1 VPNPSHSQCI
11 AQGQFGFGIL
21 KLHLYRWPTATCLDS
36 TPGPHRLHL
45 QAFNRHR
52 LTTHHVQTASLYKI
66 ITTGFPNIPTLCPR
80 IDSISIRFGHDYQMA
95 DTADLSLFTLIL
107 LGAACIVSAFVVV
120 QVGATYTSAYL
131 AAPNEITTFID
142 AVDFS
147 IQENE
152 SYDRDVA
159 KVQRLE
165 DKLRMGKL
173 LREIQKCG
181 DDLREDL
188 NSLLIEEGGT
198 RLRSS
203 TRLLWATKRKRLE
216 ESVRRLD
223 LLRMRFLVVY
233 MGLVA
238 ARGTSEHGPA
248 KDPEKHHT
256 QKMPVRPSL
265 PHALTEGITRK
276 PPLRR
281 LTTQAMG
288 HGDNVGS
295 PQRQGWAGVV
305 AELQNSPLMHKRHAS
320 IETSMTSP
328 R

>member
-1 VPNPSHSQCI
+1 
-11 AQGQFGFGIL
+11 
-21 KLHLYRWPTATCLDS
+21 
-36 TPGPHRLHL
+36 
-45 QAFNRHR
+45 
-52 LTTHHVQTASLYKI
+52 
-66 ITTGFPNIPTLCPR
+66 
-80 IDSISIRFGHDYQMA
+80 MA
-95 DTADLSLFTLIL
+95 ETADLPLVTILLLLTACLVSIFLIL
-107 LGAACIVSAFVVV
+107 
-120 QVGATYTSAYL
+120 QVATTYTSAYL

-188 NSLLIEEGGT
+188 NKLLIDEGGT
-198 RLRSS
+198 RLRARP
-203 TRLLWATKRKRLE
+203 RLLWASGRKRLE
-216 ESVRRLD
+216 ERVRRLD

-238 ARGTSEHGPA
+238 AKGTADHTFT
-248 KDPEKHHT
+248 KDPEKQALGRTH
-256 QKMPVRPSL
+256 PRPGL
-265 PHALTEGITRK
+265 PHALTEGILKK

-288 HGDNVGS
+288 HNEHVTS
-295 PQRQGWAGVV
+295 PQRMGWAGVV

-320 IETSMTSP
+320 IEREMASVK
-328 R
+328 

>member
-1 VPNPSHSQCI
+1 
-11 AQGQFGFGIL
+11 
-21 KLHLYRWPTATCLDS
+21 
-36 TPGPHRLHL
+36 
-45 QAFNRHR
+45 
-52 LTTHHVQTASLYKI
+52 
-66 ITTGFPNIPTLCPR
+66 
-80 IDSISIRFGHDYQMA
+80 MA
-95 DTADLSLFTLIL
+95 DTADLPLLTIL
-107 LGAACIVSAFVVV
+107 LLLTACLVSIFVVV
-120 QVGATYTSAYL
+120 QVATTYTTAYL

-173 LREIQKCG
+173 LREIQKSG

-188 NSLLIEEGGT
+188 NGLLIDEGGT

-216 ESVRRLD
+216 EKVRRLD

-238 ARGTSEHGPA
+238 AKGTSEQTHTR
-248 KDPEKHHT
+248 DPEKHVT
-256 QKMPVRPSL
+256 PKTTVRPGL

-288 HGDNVGS
+288 HNDHVGS
-295 PQRQGWAGVV
+295 PQKQGWMGVV

-320 IETSMTSP
+320 IERNMTSP
-328 R
+328 G

>member
-1 VPNPSHSQCI
+1 
-11 AQGQFGFGIL
+11 
-21 KLHLYRWPTATCLDS
+21 
-36 TPGPHRLHL
+36 
-45 QAFNRHR
+45 
-52 LTTHHVQTASLYKI
+52 
-66 ITTGFPNIPTLCPR
+66 
-80 IDSISIRFGHDYQMA
+80 MA
-95 DTADLSLFTLIL
+95 DTADLPLLTIL
-107 LGAACIVSAFVVV
+107 LLLTACLVSIFVVV
-120 QVGATYTSAYL
+120 QVATTYTTAYL

-173 LREIQKCG
+173 LREIQKSG

-188 NSLLIEEGGT
+188 NRLLIDEGGT

-203 TRLLWATKRKRLE
+203 TRLIWATKRKRLE
-216 ESVRRLD
+216 EQVRRLD

-238 ARGTSEHGPA
+238 AKGTSEQQTHTR
-248 KDPEKHHT
+248 DPEKHIT
-256 QKMPVRPSL
+256 PKMTVRPAL

-288 HGDNVGS
+288 HNDHVGS
-295 PQRQGWAGVV
+295 PQKQGWMGVV

-320 IETSMTSP
+320 IERNMASP
-328 R
+328 G

>member
-1 VPNPSHSQCI
+1 MAETSDLPLLTIILLLTALLVSVFVI
-11 AQGQFGFGIL
+11 AQIAVQ
-21 KLHLYRWPTATCLDS
+21 Y
-36 TPGPHRLHL
+36 
-45 QAFNRHR
+45 
-52 LTTHHVQTASLYKI
+52 LT
-66 ITTGFPNIPTLCPR
+66 
-80 IDSISIRFGHDYQMA
+80 
-95 DTADLSLFTLIL
+95 
-107 LGAACIVSAFVVV
+107 
-120 QVGATYTSAYL
+120 AYL
-131 AAPNEITTFID
+131 VAPNEITTFID

-188 NSLLIEEGGT
+188 NGLLIEEGGT

-203 TRLLWATKRKRLE
+203 TRLFWAAKRKRLE
-216 ESVRRLD
+216 ERVRRMD

-233 MGLVA
+233 MGLIA
-238 ARGTSEHGPA
+238 AKSTSEQPHV

-256 QKMPVRPSL
+256 PKIMIRPSL
-265 PHALTEGITRK
+265 PHALTEGIMK
-276 PPLRR
+276 KPPPLRR
-281 LTTQAMG
+281 LNTQAMG
-288 HGDNVGS
+288 HNDSAGI

-320 IETSMTSP
+320 IESTMASP
-328 R
+328 K

>member
-1 VPNPSHSQCI
+1 
-11 AQGQFGFGIL
+11 
-21 KLHLYRWPTATCLDS
+21 
-36 TPGPHRLHL
+36 
-45 QAFNRHR
+45 
-52 LTTHHVQTASLYKI
+52 
-66 ITTGFPNIPTLCPR
+66 
-80 IDSISIRFGHDYQMA
+80 MA
-95 DTADLSLFTLIL
+95 DTNDLPLVTLLLLFT
-107 LGAACIVSAFVVV
+107 ACLVSAFIVL
-120 QVGATYTSAYL
+120 QVATTYTSAYL

-188 NSLLIEEGGT
+188 NGLLIEEGGT

-203 TRLLWATKRKRLE
+203 TRLLWASKRKRLE

-238 ARGTSEHGPA
+238 AKSTSEHHGSA
-248 KDPEKHHT
+248 KDPEKHH
-256 QKMPVRPSL
+256 QKLSVRPAL
-265 PHALTEGITRK
+265 PHALTEGIQRK

-305 AELQNSPLMHKRHAS
+305 AELQRSPLMHKRHAS
-320 IETSMTSP
+320 IESSMASP

>member
-1 VPNPSHSQCI
+1 MAETSDLPLLTIILLLTALLVSVFVI
-11 AQGQFGFGIL
+11 AQIAIQ
-21 KLHLYRWPTATCLDS
+21 Y
-36 TPGPHRLHL
+36 
-45 QAFNRHR
+45 
-52 LTTHHVQTASLYKI
+52 LT
-66 ITTGFPNIPTLCPR
+66 
-80 IDSISIRFGHDYQMA
+80 
-95 DTADLSLFTLIL
+95 
-107 LGAACIVSAFVVV
+107 
-120 QVGATYTSAYL
+120 AYL
-131 AAPNEITTFID
+131 VAPNEITTFID

-188 NSLLIEEGGT
+188 NGLVIEEGGA

-203 TRLLWATKRKRLE
+203 TRLFWAAKRKRLE
-216 ESVRRLD
+216 ERVRRMD

-233 MGLVA
+233 MGLIA
-238 ARGTSEHGPA
+238 ARSTSEQRHA

-256 QKMPVRPSL
+256 PKMMMRPSL
-265 PHALTEGITRK
+265 PHALTEGITK
-276 PPLRR
+276 KPPPLRR
-281 LTTQAMG
+281 LNTQAMG
-288 HGDNVGS
+288 HNDSVGV

-320 IETSMTSP
+320 IESSLASP

>member
-1 VPNPSHSQCI
+1 
-11 AQGQFGFGIL
+11 
-21 KLHLYRWPTATCLDS
+21 
-36 TPGPHRLHL
+36 
-45 QAFNRHR
+45 
-52 LTTHHVQTASLYKI
+52 
-66 ITTGFPNIPTLCPR
+66 
-80 IDSISIRFGHDYQMA
+80 MA
-95 DTADLSLFTLIL
+95 DTNDLPLVTLLLLFT
-107 LGAACIVSAFVVV
+107 ACLVSVFIVG
-120 QVGATYTSAYL
+120 QVLTTYGSAYF
-131 AAPNEITTFID
+131 AAPNEITTFVD

-188 NSLLIEEGGT
+188 NGLLIEEGGT

-203 TRLLWATKRKRLE
+203 TRFLWASKRKKLE

-238 ARGTSEHGPA
+238 AKSTSEHHGST
-248 KDPEKHHT
+248 KDPEKHS
-256 QKMPVRPSL
+256 QKLSVRPSL

-305 AELQNSPLMHKRHAS
+305 AELQRSPLMHKRHAS
-320 IETSMTSP
+320 IESSMASP

>member
-1 VPNPSHSQCI
+1 
-11 AQGQFGFGIL
+11 
-21 KLHLYRWPTATCLDS
+21 
-36 TPGPHRLHL
+36 
-45 QAFNRHR
+45 
-52 LTTHHVQTASLYKI
+52 
-66 ITTGFPNIPTLCPR
+66 
-80 IDSISIRFGHDYQMA
+80 MA
-95 DTADLSLFTLIL
+95 DTATSIIILLIL
-107 LGAACIVSAFVVV
+107 LTACLVSLFLIL
-120 QVGATYTSAYL
+120 QVATSYTHAYF
-131 AAPNEITTFID
+131 AAPNEVTTFID

-188 NSLLIEEGGT
+188 NKLLIDEGGT
-198 RLRSS
+198 RLRTSS
-203 TRLLWATKRKRLE
+203 RLLWAQKRKRLE
-216 ESVRRLD
+216 ESMRRLD

-238 ARGTSEHGPA
+238 AKGTTEKELPA
-248 KDPEKHHT
+248 KDPEKQMFRMQH
-256 QKMPVRPSL
+256 PRPSL

-288 HGDNVGS
+288 HNDHVGS

-320 IETSMTSP
+320 IERDLASP

>member
-1 VPNPSHSQCI
+1 
-11 AQGQFGFGIL
+11 
-21 KLHLYRWPTATCLDS
+21 
-36 TPGPHRLHL
+36 
-45 QAFNRHR
+45 
-52 LTTHHVQTASLYKI
+52 
-66 ITTGFPNIPTLCPR
+66 
-80 IDSISIRFGHDYQMA
+80 MA
-95 DTADLSLFTLIL
+95 GTADLPLVTIL
-107 LGAACIVSAFVVV
+107 LLLTACLVSIFVVV
-120 QVGATYTSAYL
+120 QVATTYTTAYL

-165 DKLRMGKL
+165 DKLRLLKL
-173 LREIQKCG
+173 LRGIQKCG
-181 DDLREDL
+181 DDMREDV
-188 NSLLIEEGGT
+188 NRLLIEEGGT

-203 TRLLWATKRKRLE
+203 TRILWAVKRKGLE
-216 ESVRRLD
+216 EQVRRLD

-238 ARGTSEHGPA
+238 AKGTLEQTQTR
-248 KDPEKHHT
+248 DPEKQT
-256 QKMPVRPSL
+256 TPKMTVRPGLTHGS
-265 PHALTEGITRK
+265 TEGIARK

-288 HGDNVGS
+288 HNDHVGT
-295 PQRQGWAGVV
+295 PQKQGWMGVV

-320 IETSMTSP
+320 IERNMASP
-328 R
+328 G

>member
-1 VPNPSHSQCI
+1 
-11 AQGQFGFGIL
+11 
-21 KLHLYRWPTATCLDS
+21 
-36 TPGPHRLHL
+36 
-45 QAFNRHR
+45 
-52 LTTHHVQTASLYKI
+52 
-66 ITTGFPNIPTLCPR
+66 
-80 IDSISIRFGHDYQMA
+80 MA
-95 DTADLSLFTLIL
+95 DTADLPLLTIL
-107 LGAACIVSAFVVV
+107 LLLTACLVSVFVVG
-120 QVGATYTSAYL
+120 QVATTYTTAYL
-131 AAPNEITTFID
+131 AAPHEITTFID

-188 NSLLIEEGGT
+188 NRMLIEEGGA

-216 ESVRRLD
+216 EQVRRLD

-238 ARGTSEHGPA
+238 AKGTSEHPPGR
-248 KDPEKHHT
+248 DPEKHHT
-256 QKMPVRPSL
+256 QKLAVRPSL
-265 PHALTEGITRK
+265 PHALTEGLMRK

-288 HGDNVGS
+288 HNESLGS
-295 PQRQGWAGVV
+295 PHKQGWAGVV

-320 IETSMTSP
+320 IETSMASP
-328 R
+328 KSP